1 MGQVKEFGFCS
12 ENLDAKEYLATAK
25 LAEELGYGTY
35 WLPEDYFYRGPFVVA
50 AAIASQTKTLKTG
63 VGVVNPYTRHPALT
77 AMEFAA
83 LDELSEGRGVLGVGA
98 GLRYWVENQL
108 HIPYTKPGTAMRE
121 AIDLIKRILRGDEVS
136 YEGEFLNTSDVHL
149 HFTPPRRE
157 VPISLGA
164 TGPKYLQLAG
174 EIADGVI
181 MGYTSGYA
189 YAHHALEQVRIGADR
204 AGRTLDDYEVIL
216 YVLTSVTED
225 DAAAREAVKPF
236 LATCMSVMTSY
247 ADKPLFTLAGLDPDR
262 IRAMGK
268 AYLSD
273 GKPPVHMVTDDM
285 IDAVTVAGSPERCRE
300 TLAKYVDA
308 GVTQVVAFDMPGT
321 SGPQTIRDVHDH
333 LMPHFL

>member
-1 MGQVKEFGFCS
+1 MGKVKEFGFCS
-12 ENLDAKEYLATAK
+12 ENLDAKAYIATAK
-25 LAEELGYGTY
+25 LAEELGYGTF
-35 WLPEDYFYRGPFVVA
+35 WLAEDYFFRGPFVVA
-50 AAIASQTKTLKTG
+50 AAIASHTKTLKTG

-98 GLRYWVENQL
+98 GLRYWIENQL
-108 HIPYTKPGTAMRE
+108 HVPYTKPSAAMRE
-121 AIDLIKRILRGDEVS
+121 AVDLIKRILRGDEVS
-136 YEGEFLNTSDVHL
+136 YEGEVFNTSGVHL

-157 VPISLGA
+157 VPISLGV

-174 EIADGVI
+174 EIADGVLI
-181 MGYTSGYA
+181 GYVSGHA
-189 YAHHALEQVRIGADR
+189 YTHYALEQVRIGAER
-204 AGRTLDDYEVIL
+204 GGRTLDNYDVIL
-216 YVLTSVTED
+216 YLLMSVSED

-273 GKPPVHMVTDDM
+273 GKPPVDMVTDDM

-300 TLAKYVDA
+300 TLSKYVDA

-321 SGPQTIRDVHDH
+321 SGPQTVRDVHDH